1 VFNSQKY
8 ESNNL
13 VSWLT
18 ADCLRQMLVSEHSLQ
33 GVCPVDYERSQRGA
47 IRASTTSAGE
57 SVTGQQRAAS
67 GCCCVAWTVCVFVF
81 VGRWTAEL
89 PAV

>member
-1 VFNSQKY
+1 VG
-8 ESNNL
+8 
-13 VSWLT
+13 
-18 ADCLRQMLVSEHSLQ
+18 EHSLQ
-33 GVCPVDYERSQRGA
+33 GVCPVEYERSQRGA

-57 SVTGQQRAAS
+57 CHGPAAS
-67 GCCCVAWTVCVFVF
+67 GEWMLCCVVVCCVCVFVF